1 MIATIA
7 SQQVL
12 SLRRQRIL
20 SVVLVSFVAMTVLAG
35 FIGWSS
41 HNTIIRV
48 YDQAVKMLAASG
60 RTAPPNPF
68 GLKPPLSLLSNMAI
82 YIPLIG
88 ALLAIVVGHLAMA
101 EDQAKGL
108 GRMIFT
114 RRISRRS
121 YAAGK
126 IAAVAAVLAGMLAA
140 SLVVAVASL
149 VLVNSSA
156 PTLSELLRLAGFYAL
171 SWLYLMVFALIGMVT
186 VLATRRRSLGLLSA
200 LGVWLIVTFA
210 FPQVTSGLR
219 PTASLNPINDP
230 VSTSQAFFRFTAKAR
245 PASIGEQYKQASARI
260 LQTASNE
267 AVSHTIGRVIPLV
280 LVLAALTAVTV
291 LLVDRHDY
299 ARSTDGE

>member
-1 MIATIA
+1 MK
-7 SQQVL
+7 
-12 SLRRQRIL
+12 R
-20 SVVLVSFVAMTVLAG
+20 
-35 FIGWSS
+35 
-41 HNTIIRV
+41 
-48 YDQAVKMLAASG
+48 
-60 RTAPPNPF
+60 
-68 GLKPPLSLLSNMAI
+68 LKQ
-82 YIPLIG
+82 IG

-101 EDQAKGL
+101 EDQANGL

-126 IAAVAAVLAGMLAA
+126 IAAVAAGLAGMLAA
-140 SLVVAVASL
+140 SLAVAVASL
-149 VLVNSSA
+149 VLVNSTA

-245 PASIGEQYKQASARI
+245 PASIGEQYKQASAGI

>member
-1 MIATIA
+1 MITTIA

-20 SVVLVSFVAMTVLAG
+20 SVVLVSFIAMTVLAG

-60 RTAPPNPF
+60 KTAPPNPF

-101 EDQAKGL
+101 EDQANGL

-121 YAAGK
+121 YVAGK
-126 IAAVAAVLAGMLAA
+126 IVAVALVLAGMLAV
-140 SLVVAVASL
+140 SLAVAVASL
-149 VLVNSSA
+149 VLVNSTA
-156 PTLSELLRLAGFYAL
+156 PTLSELLRLVGFYAL

-230 VSTSQAFFRFTAKAR
+230 VSTSQTFFRLTAQAR
-245 PASIGEQYKQASARI
+245 PVSIGEEYKQAAARI
-260 LQTASNE
+260 LQTAPGELVSRT
-267 AVSHTIGRVIPLV
+267 AVRALPL
-280 LVLAALTAVTV
+280 LMALAALAALTVV
-291 LLVDRHDY
+291 LVKRHDY
-299 ARSTDGE
+299 AKATDGE

>member
-1 MIATIA
+1 MITTIA

-20 SVVLVSFVAMTVLAG
+20 TVVLVSFVAMTVLAG

-48 YDQAVKMLAASG
+48 YDQAVRMLAASG
-60 RTAPPNPF
+60 KTAPSNPF

-101 EDQAKGL
+101 EDQANGL

-121 YAAGK
+121 YVAGK
-126 IAAVAAVLAGMLAA
+126 IVAVAAILAGVLAA
-140 SLVVAVASL
+140 SLAVAIASL
-149 VLVNSSA
+149 VLVNSVA
-156 PTLSELLRLAGFYAL
+156 PTISELVRLLGFYAL
-171 SWLYLMVFALIGMVT
+171 SWLYLMVFALIGMVA

-200 LGVWLIVTFA
+200 LGVWLVVTFA

-245 PASIGEQYKQASARI
+245 PISIGEQYKQASARI

-267 AVSHTIGRVIPLV
+267 AVPHTVGRVIPLMA
-280 LVLAALTAVTV
+280 VLAALAAVTV
-291 LLVDRHDY
+291 LLVNRHDY

>member
-1 MIATIA
+1 VIATVA

-20 SVVLVSFVAMTVLAG
+20 TVVLVSFVAMTMLAG

-41 HNTIIRV
+41 NNTIIRV

-60 RTAPPNPF
+60 KTAPPNPF

-101 EDQAKGL
+101 EDQANGL

-121 YAAGK
+121 YVAGK
-126 IAAVAAVLAGMLAA
+126 IAAVAVVLAGMLTA
-140 SLVVAVASL
+140 SLGVAIASL
-149 VLVNSSA
+149 VLVNSTA
-156 PTLSELLRLAGFYAL
+156 PTLSELLRLVGFYAL
-171 SWLYLMVFALIGMVT
+171 SWLYLMVFALIGMVA

-230 VSTSQAFFRFTAKAR
+230 VSTSQTFFRFTAKAR
-245 PASIGEQYKQASARI
+245 PISIGEQYKQASARI

-267 AVSHTIGRVIPLV
+267 AVSQTIVRVIPLV

-291 LLVDRHDY
+291 LLVNRHDY

>member
-1 MIATIA
+1 MITAIA

-20 SVVLVSFVAMTVLAG
+20 TVLLVSFVTMTVLAG

-48 YDQAVKMLAASG
+48 YDQAVKILAAAGKS
-60 RTAPPNPF
+60 APPNPF

-101 EDQAKGL
+101 EDQANGL

-114 RRISRRS
+114 RQISRTS
-121 YAAGK
+121 YVAGK
-126 IAAVAAVLAGMLAA
+126 IVAVAAVLAGMLAA
-140 SLVVAVASL
+140 SLAVAITSL

-156 PTLSELLRLAGFYAL
+156 PTASELLRLAGFYAL

-186 VLATRRRSLGLLSA
+186 VLITRRRSLGLLSA
-200 LGVWLIVTFA
+200 LGVWLVVTFA
-210 FPQVTSGLR
+210 FPQITSGLR

-230 VSTSQAFFRFTAKAR
+230 VSTSQTFFRLTAKAR
-245 PASIGEQYKQASARI
+245 PLSIGEQYKEASARI
-260 LQTASNE
+260 LQTAASE
-267 AVSHTIGRVIPLV
+267 SFSQTIVRVVPLV
-280 LVLAALTAVTV
+280 VVLAVLAAMTV
-291 LLVDRHDY
+291 LLVKRHDY
-299 ARSTDGE
+299 SRSTDGE